1 GDFTDT
7 VDGVMAGPTFPSL
20 TIILDVPAELGLGRA
35 HSRRVDKVNPDTEAD
50 AYEKRDLA
58 FHWKLRDAFR
68 EIARAEPER
77 CVLIDAGQDE
87 RAVFAEVWRAVQ
99 TRLFALAR

>member
-1 GDFTDT
+1 
-7 VDGVMAGPTFPSL
+7 MNEPAAASIAWNSSRQPS
-20 TIILDVPAELGLGRA
+20 ARA

-68 EIARAEPER
+68 DIARAEPER
-77 CVLIDAGQDE
+77 CVVIDAAQEE
-87 RAVFAEVWRAVQ
+87 RAVFAAVWQAVQ
-99 TRLFALAR
+99 SRLLAPPR

>member
-1 GDFTDT
+1 M
-7 VDGVMAGPTFPSL
+7 VVSPTIPDL

-58 FHWKLRDAFR
+58 FHWKLREAFR
-68 EIARAEPER
+68 DIARAEPER
-77 CVLIDAGQDE
+77 CVLIDAAQDE
-87 RAVFAEVWRAVQ
+87 RTVFAAVWHAVQ
-99 TRLFALAR
+99 TRLLAAVR